1 MDDNHPVEP
10 HAPAKT
16 EPSNPL
22 QAIPNSTPK
31 GPPAPLKMA
40 SSPSPHS
47 GHRSSFAE
55 NMRGMPAS
63 PRSSR
68 QPSFSQQALQDL
80 LNNPPTKGGEP
91 RFQGRDWRSV
101 KVGEIVERGQVR
113 FVEYDTSVE
122 EATNVSRW
130 SWGF

>member
-1 MDDNHPVEP
+1 MDDNHHVDP
-10 HAPAKT
+10 HASATT
-16 EPSNPL
+16 EAHNPIQAGSN
-22 QAIPNSTPK
+22 SKPK
-31 GPPAPLKMA
+31 SPPAPLKMA

-55 NMRGMPAS
+55 NMRGIPPS
-63 PRSSR
+63 PRASR

-80 LNNPPTKGGEP
+80 LNNPPTKGGDP
-91 RFQGRDWRSV
+91 QFQGRDWRSV

-122 EATNVSRW
+122 EATNVSPW
-130 SWGF
+130 F